1 MTTPSLQGDQ
11 CQTSNRVNSIVLS
24 SQTRIMRIMIL
35 AMMELGTIRCKG
47 LTGMA
52 QMAKEMEQL
61 DPINIQFKTATK

>member
-1 MTTPSLQGDQ
+1 
-11 CQTSNRVNSIVLS
+11 
-24 SQTRIMRIMIL
+24 MRIMIL